1 MAALKSFDISIF
13 MTMTKHIYRN
23 KVAVKEFMKAS
34 SIIVSSG
41 IVPLIKLAL
50 KFNTPLAP
58 NLISSSIEHGI
69 EFLLGINSQLESI

>member
-1 MAALKSFDISIF
+1 

-34 SIIVSSG
+34 SIIVSPG
-41 IVPLIKLAL
+41 IAPLIKIAL

-58 NLISSSIEHGI
+58 NLISSSIENGI
-69 EFLLGINSQLESI
+69 EFLLSINNQSKNI